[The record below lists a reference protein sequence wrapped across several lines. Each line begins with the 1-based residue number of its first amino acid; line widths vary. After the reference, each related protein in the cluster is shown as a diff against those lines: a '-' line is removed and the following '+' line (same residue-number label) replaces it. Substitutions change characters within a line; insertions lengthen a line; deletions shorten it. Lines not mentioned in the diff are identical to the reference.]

1 MAQPCKVCHSDDRE
15 AIEAAIVANP
25 SLSAVARQ
33 FGMNRDAMTRHRHN
47 HMSPAIRAAHEAAK
61 KSSELDVGLNL
72 LGRVTALLN
81 DAHAILADAKAQGKP
96 SIALAAIREA
106 RGLLETYGKATGE
119 LKPDG
124 QVTVQVLNVATNP
137 QWLAIRDALSRT
149 FARLPNGDEARLL
162 FAEEMR
168 QIDGYEEPSPTAVG
182 LRALTP
188 YRAPDVED
196 EADDEV
202 DDDG

>member
-1 MAQPCKVCHSDDRE
+1 MAQPCKTCTAENRDE
-15 AIEAAIVANP
+15 IEEAIVANP
-25 SLSAVARQ
+25 SLSAVGRQ
-33 FGMNRDAMTRHRHN
+33 FGINRDTLTRHRQN
-47 HMSPAIRAAHEAAK
+47 HMSPAIRAAHAASK
-61 KSSELDVGLNL
+61 RSAEVGDGLRLLD
-72 LGRVTALLN
+72 RVTGLLN
-81 DAHAILADAKAQGKP
+81 DAQAILADAKAQGKP

-162 FAEEMR
+162 FADEMR
-168 QIDGYEEPSPTAVG
+168 QIDGYEEPSPAAVG

-188 YRAPDVED
+188 YRDPAVED

-202 DDDG
+202 DDGG